1 MTGPTS
7 ARPMTDPQLPFAP
20 PATPPPRV
28 VVARPQPTLDG
39 GRHAPKRT
47 VGDTVAMSVDVVRDG
62 HEVLRAEGL
71 VWGPGDATP
80 TVIDLHP
87 LDAGSLGV
95 RWGGTFTVDRPGPWR
110 WDVRAWADPLASW
123 RVELARKAEAGQA
136 DLGSELAEGAALLD
150 ACAARAAGD
159 GAHASRLVA
168 QSVAR
173 AAAAVGHIATS
184 QADRVAAALDP
195 DVAAA
200 CDLHPD
206 RSRAASLPAP
216 VALDVDRTLA
226 RFGSWYELFPRSWGG
241 FAGVRRRLPALA
253 ELGFDVLYLPPVSPI
268 GLTKRKGRNNALA
281 AGPDDPGSPWAIGD
295 ASGGHDAVHPDLG
308 TVAELEALVADA
320 RALGIDVALDLAVQ
334 CSADHPWLTEHPEW
348 FAHRPDGTLK
358 YAENPPK
365 RYEDIYNLDFDC
377 DDWAGLWA
385 ALRDVVLTWVE
396 RGVRVFR
403 VDNPHTKPLPF
414 WEWLIAGVR
423 ASHPDVIF
431 LAEAFTYRAMQQ
443 ELGRI
448 GFAQGYT
455 YFTWKQAAHELRE
468 YVQELAGPE
477 HELFRPNFFVNTP
490 DILTEQLQ
498 HGGEAVFASRL
509 VLAATLSPSYGIY
522 SGFESFER
530 VAVRPGSEEYLDS
543 EKYEA
548 RPRALDGALLPLVA
562 QLNEVRRRRPALQ
575 HLTGIRFLETEN
587 AQILAYAKPPPPG
600 APGDRARTGGN
611 GTVIVVVL
619 LDPHD
624 AHEGVCIVPDDLGL
638 PPSFHVVDDL
648 TGEHYTWHR
657 GRNYVRLEP
666 GVRPAHVLAVVGS

>member
-1 MTGPTS
+1 
-7 ARPMTDPQLPFAP
+7 
-20 PATPPPRV
+20 
-28 VVARPQPTLDG
+28 
-39 GRHAPKRT
+39 
-47 VGDTVAMSVDVVRDG
+47 VGDQVHVAVDVLRDG

-71 VWGPGDATP
+71 VWAPEADAA
-80 TVIDLHP
+80 TVITLHH
-87 LDAGSLGV
+87 LDAASLGV
-95 RWGGTFTVDRPGPWR
+95 RWGGTFAADRPGVWR

-123 RVELARKAEAGQA
+123 RVELSRKAQAGQA
-136 DLGSELAEGAALLD
+136 DLGSELAEGAVLLA
-150 ACAARAAGD
+150 ACADRAAHD
-159 GAHASRLVA
+159 DTHAARLVA
-168 QSVAR
+168 EAVNR
-173 AAAAVGHIATS
+173 AASVVGDPS
-184 QADRVAAALDP
+184 VDQGLRVTTALDR
-195 DVAAA
+195 DLALV
-200 CDLHPD
+200 CDQHPD
-206 RSRAASLPAP
+206 RSRAATLPAP
-216 VALDVDRTLA
+216 VALDVDRVLA

-253 ELGFDVLYLPPVSPI
+253 ELGFDVVYLPPVSPI
-268 GLTKRKGRNNALA
+268 GLTKRKGRNNALV
-281 AGPDDPGSPWAIGD
+281 AGPRDPGSPWAIGD

-308 TVAELEALVADA
+308 TVADFEALVADA
-320 RALGIDVALDLAVQ
+320 RALGMDIALDLAVQ

-377 DDWAGLWA
+377 ADWAGLWT
-385 ALRDVVLTWVE
+385 ALRDVVLTWVA

-414 WEWLIAGVR
+414 WAWLIAGVR
-423 ASHPDVIF
+423 ATHPDVVF

-455 YFTWKQAAHELRE
+455 YFTWKQTAPELRA
-468 YVQELAGPE
+468 YVEELSGPE

-509 VLAATLSPSYGIY
+509 VLAATLSPSYGVY
-522 SGFESFER
+522 SGFEAFER
-530 VAVRPGSEEYLDS
+530 VAVQPGSEEYLDS

-548 RPRALDGALLPLVA
+548 RPRTLDGPLLPLVA
-562 QLNEVRRRRPALQ
+562 QLNAVRRRRPALQ
-575 HLTGIRFLETEN
+575 HLAGIRFLETEN
-587 AQILAYAKPPPPG
+587 TQLLAYAKPPPDR
-600 APGDRARTGGN
+600 PGDPPRAVGGGV
-611 GTVIVVVL
+611 GTVLMVVL
-619 LDPHD
+619 LDPHT

-638 PPSFHVVDDL
+638 PPTFHVVDDL
-648 TGEHYTWHR
+648 TGARYTWHR

-666 GVRPAHVLAVVGS
+666 GARPAHILAVVGP